1 MVLMQVERETN
12 PGPFVIIVGLVLLP
26 VVPVVWWYGGWRYGL
41 SVWFGTLIVAG
52 IIDWLVLA
60 WRIPSEARA
69 ASRLAVA
76 EFKRLYPS
84 NSVVSVAVRAVEP
97 DRFVFSVRYQ
107 EAHTISMPP
116 QRRYFAVTRTAQ
128 PIVMELDTHGWP
140 VFGLK

>member
-12 PGPFVIIVGLVLLP
+12 PGPFVIVVGLVLLP

-107 EAHTISMPP
+107 EAQTISMPP

-128 PIVMELDTHGWP
+128 PIVMELDTHDWP
-140 VFGLK
+140 VFGVK